1 MKQFVLC
8 VSLVGGLL
16 AFAECCLAQNTTATM
31 FGVVRD
37 SSGAVIPQAQL
48 TARNVS
54 TAFAR
59 NATSDDTGAYLISN
73 LPVGQYSLQ
82 AEKAGFRRFIQD
94 GIRLEVNANAR

>member
-1 MKQFVLC
+1 
-8 VSLVGGLL
+8 
-16 AFAECCLAQNTTATM
+16 M

-37 SSGAVIPQAQL
+37 SSGAVIPEAKV

-54 TAFAR
+54 TAFER

-82 AEKAGFRRFIQD
+82 VEKNVSAASYRTALRS
-94 GIRLEVNANAR
+94 R